1 VKTSAANGEAMRLRS
16 ALWLV
21 TLIAGL
27 VVGGLVILHAA
38 SQPQSG
44 TLSTSGTARIGGPFQ
59 LVDQDGHPVNQN
71 LLRGRWSLVFFG
83 YTYCPDVCPTTL
95 QALAQAQDQLG
106 PNGRDVQ
113 VVFVSVDPQ
122 RDTPAQLKMYLSA
135 QGMPRNV
142 IGLTGTPQQVAAM
155 AHAYAIYYARQGTGE
170 GYTVN
175 HSTVTYLMNP
185 QGRLAQPIPYGLA
198 PTQIADQIRAA
209 MRGA

>member
-1 VKTSAANGEAMRLRS
+1 MKLRS

-27 VVGGLVILHAA
+27 VVGGFIILHSAR
-38 SQPQSG
+38 QPQSG
-44 TLSTSGTARIGGPFQ
+44 TISTTGSARIGGPFQ
-59 LVDQDGHPVNQN
+59 LVNQDGHPVNES
-71 LLRGRWSLVFFG
+71 LLRGHWSLVFFG

-106 PNGRDVQ
+106 PNGRNVQ

-122 RDTPAQLKMYLSA
+122 RDTPAQLKTYLSA
-135 QGMPRNV
+135 QGLPHGV
-142 IGLTGTPQQVAAM
+142 IGLTGTPQQVAAV
-155 AHAYAIYYARQGTGE
+155 AHAYAIYYARQGEGV

-185 QGRLAQPIPYGLA
+185 QGQLAQPIPYGIA
-198 PTQIADQIRAA
+198 PAQIADQIRAA